1 MIKTVLLVL
10 FLMLRCFET
19 GFIPVSYQDY
29 PNREVALRLAIQE
42 IDKVSKYYEVTIPE
56 NALGMENFTIHFLG
70 LDGIWMRWSLDFHY
84 YEQKTDLYYSGN
96 VLVELPPETSDTDPV
111 CTPRLYVETIT
122 EEKKSLL
129 KLTESEQLFSNKN
142 MDAWNYKERA
152 DFYKQYGKICDFHVS
167 NIFVSDYSE
176 SKPIYPGNNDL
187 SFCEALAKTIKY
199 YYTDYLKDTLFNQGF
214 ICKKHGL
221 LCRNLCGTIIG
232 SGFYECVT
240 GERFWIIRFFKIMN
254 VGGQNELQELHAF
267 RIENGE
273 VYPSI

>member
-1 MIKTVLLVL
+1 M
-10 FLMLRCFET
+10 
-19 GFIPVSYQDY
+19 
-29 PNREVALRLAIQE
+29 
-42 IDKVSKYYEVTIPE
+42 
-56 NALGMENFTIHFLG
+56 
-70 LDGIWMRWSLDFHY
+70 
-84 YEQKTDLYYSGN
+84 
-96 VLVELPPETSDTDPV
+96 
-111 CTPRLYVETIT
+111 
-122 EEKKSLL
+122 
-129 KLTESEQLFSNKN
+129 
-142 MDAWNYKERA
+142 
-152 DFYKQYGKICDFHVS
+152 S